1 MRCSDTHLQIKTG
14 LSVKARGSHTMG
26 RDPNKGCDFA
36 ADQKIRR
43 AEAIKT

>member
-1 MRCSDTHLQIKTG
+1 LTG
-14 LSVKARGSHTMG
+14 LSVEASGSLVIRMG

-36 ADQKIRR
+36 ADQKIGH